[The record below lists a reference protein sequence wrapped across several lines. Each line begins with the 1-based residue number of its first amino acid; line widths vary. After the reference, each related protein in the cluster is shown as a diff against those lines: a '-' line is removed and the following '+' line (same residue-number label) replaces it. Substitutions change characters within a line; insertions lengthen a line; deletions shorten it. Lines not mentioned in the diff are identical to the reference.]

1 MTLYEITGEF
11 LRLYELATTMEDLKA
26 FSDTLEGLQGD
37 LAVKAKGYVEVMK
50 QIEMEAN
57 ECDAV
62 IQKFT
67 EKKKARE
74 NAYSRMKSALYD
86 AMNTAELKE
95 LEAGDYMLKI
105 IPNGGVAPLVIS
117 GDVPDNF
124 MKLKYEADKTLIRKA
139 LEEGKELP
147 FAHLEPRGT
156 HLEIK

>member
-1 MTLYEITGEF
+1 MTLYEIQGEF

-74 NAYSRMKSALYD
+74 NALSRMKSALYD

-95 LEAGDYMLKI
+95 LEAGEYKLKI
-105 IPNGGVAPLVIS
+105 VGNGGGAPLVIS
-117 GDVPDNF
+117 GNVPDNF

-139 LEEGKELP
+139 LEEGKELS

>member
-1 MTLYEITGEF
+1 MTLYEIQGEF

-74 NAYSRMKSALYD
+74 NALSRMKSALYD

-95 LEAGDYMLKI
+95 LEAGEYKLKI
-105 IPNGGVAPLVIS
+105 VNNGGAAPLVIS
-117 GDVPDNF
+117 GNVPDNF
-124 MKLKYEADKTLIRKA
+124 MKLKYEADKTLIRKV
-139 LEEGKELP
+139 LEDGIELS